1 MATGKYYTKT
11 LTLPNGKR
19 KYFRGKTAAEA
30 TRKLEEAKRQIQ
42 QGIDISDNTTVV
54 ELAQLWFDN
63 FKKSN
68 LKENSLTTLRGIINR
83 YILPI
88 IGATKV
94 RDVKP
99 LHIQLIMNAIS
110 ALSRSTQNKVL
121 NALRSIFSLA
131 VENGIIAK
139 TPVIKTIKAG
149 GPAAEQVI
157 PLTHEQSDELLRATQ
172 GTRAYTFVI
181 LALYAG
187 LRRSEILGLRWSDI
201 DFDVGNLHVQ
211 RSVVFSD
218 DNRSGLINEDM
229 KTPAANRI
237 IPLPVPVVAALC
249 LEHDHS
255 TSEYVLSMRNGEY
268 LSESSFVSLW
278 NVIRRRDLGFS
289 VHPHQLRHT
298 CITRWFEMGLDL
310 KEIQYL
316 AGHSTIEMTLSVYT
330 HYDRAGRAEE
340 TAEKIRAATP
350 NFLLVM

>member
-30 TRKLEEAKRQIQ
+30 TRKLEEAKRQVQ

-63 FKKSN
+63 FKKQN
-68 LKENSLTTLRGIINR
+68 LKVNSLSTLRGTVNR
-83 YILPI
+83 NILPV
-88 IGATKV
+88 IGPMLV
-94 RDVKP
+94 REVKP
-99 LHIQLIMNAIS
+99 LHIQMVMNS
-110 ALSRSTQNKVL
+110 VSGLSHSTQNKVRNAL
-121 NALRSIFSLA
+121 NAIFSLA
-131 VENGIIAK
+131 VDNNLIAK
-139 TPVIKTIKAG
+139 TPVTKSIKAG
-149 GPAAEQVI
+149 GPAAEPVV
-157 PLTHEQSDELLRATQ
+157 PLTQKQTDELLKATQ
-172 GTRAYTFVI
+172 GTRAHIFVL

-187 LRRSEILGLRWSDI
+187 LRRSEALGLRWSDI
-201 DFDVGNLHVQ
+201 NFDAGNLHVQ
-211 RSVVFSD
+211 QSVVFAD
-218 DNRSGLINEDM
+218 DHRGGLVNKDL
-229 KTPAANRI
+229 KTPAADRVVPL
-237 IPLPVPVVAALC
+237 PLPVVSAL
-249 LEHDHS
+249 LS
-255 TSEYVLSMRNGEY
+255 AQKSSRSEFVLSMKDGRH

-278 NVIRRRDLGFS
+278 NIVRRRNLDFS